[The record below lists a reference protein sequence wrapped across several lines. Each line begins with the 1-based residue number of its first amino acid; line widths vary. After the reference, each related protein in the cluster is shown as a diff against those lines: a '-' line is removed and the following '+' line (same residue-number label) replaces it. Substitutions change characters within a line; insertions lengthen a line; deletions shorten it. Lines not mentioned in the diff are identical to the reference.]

1 MDALLRTHLNDIF
14 NKCLHCGLCLPTCPT
29 YNIDLHEES
38 SPRGRIQ
45 LMYAVENKSIL
56 LTDKFVNEIYYCL
69 DCQACET
76 ACPAGVHY
84 GELVEA
90 SRNGIGESKKD
101 PFILNIVKI
110 IFLRGILSSPART
123 KLFGKILFWYEQI
136 GLRNAIEESGILKI
150 ISPSLHEKHRLLP
163 RADRNCFDESVEE
176 IIPVQKGEKRGRVA
190 FLSGC
195 IMNIAFTK
203 IHQDAVRVLNLN
215 GFEIVIP
222 MKQVC
227 CGSLH
232 SHNGD
237 LKEAKRLAKI
247 NIEVFEKH
255 QFDYL
260 VVDSAGCSA
269 FMKEYGKIFADE
281 PDYAERAKSL
291 SSRVKE
297 ITEFLSEVGLSKM
310 PEEYSATVTYHD
322 ACHLV
327 HTQKVSR
334 QPRELLQNIP
344 GIKLIELSESSW
356 CCGSAGIY
364 NVVRYED
371 SMKILDRKMENI
383 KSTGAEIVTT
393 ANPGCHLQ
401 LEYGIEKKG
410 LKMEVLH
417 PVSILSR
424 AYAETLDR

>member
-1 MDALLRTHLNDIF
+1 
-14 NKCLHCGLCLPTCPT
+14 
-29 YNIDLHEES
+29 
-38 SPRGRIQ
+38 
-45 LMYAVENKSIL
+45 
-56 LTDKFVNEIYYCL
+56 
-69 DCQACET
+69 
-76 ACPAGVHY
+76 
-84 GELVEA
+84 
-90 SRNGIGESKKD
+90 
-101 PFILNIVKI
+101 
-110 IFLRGILSSPART
+110 
-123 KLFGKILFWYEQI
+123 
-136 GLRNAIEESGILKI
+136 
-150 ISPSLHEKHRLLP
+150 
-163 RADRNCFDESVEE
+163 
-176 IIPVQKGEKRGRVA
+176 
-190 FLSGC
+190 
-195 IMNIAFTK
+195 
-203 IHQDAVRVLNLN
+203 
-215 GFEIVIP
+215 
-222 MKQVC
+222 
-227 CGSLH
+227 
-232 SHNGD
+232 
-237 LKEAKRLAKI
+237 
-247 NIEVFEKH
+247 
-255 QFDYL
+255 
-260 VVDSAGCSA
+260 
-269 FMKEYGKIFADE
+269 
-281 PDYAERAKSL
+281 
-291 SSRVKE
+291 
-297 ITEFLSEVGLSKM
+297 VGLSKM